1 MASLTPELGCTDA
14 AASAA
19 FYTGKLGFTLDY
31 ARPAQGFYHLSREG
45 SAIMLEQLGP
55 ESWALAPPE
64 PPLGRGMHLQI
75 LIADAPALA
84 DRLTAQGLPLF
95 RPLEEAWY
103 RDGTRFHGQTQFV
116 VADPDG
122 YLLRFASS
130 LGTTHERPTTGR
142 IVE

>member
-19 FYTGKLGFTLDY
+19 FYTDHLGFTLDY

-45 SAIMLEQLGP
+45 SAVMLEQLGP

-64 PPLGRGMHLQI
+64 PPLGRGMHLQL

-84 DRLTAQGLPLF
+84 AILTARGLPLF

-103 RDGTRFHGQTQFV
+103 RDGVRFHGQTQFV

-130 LGTTHERPTTGR
+130 LGTTNERPTTGR